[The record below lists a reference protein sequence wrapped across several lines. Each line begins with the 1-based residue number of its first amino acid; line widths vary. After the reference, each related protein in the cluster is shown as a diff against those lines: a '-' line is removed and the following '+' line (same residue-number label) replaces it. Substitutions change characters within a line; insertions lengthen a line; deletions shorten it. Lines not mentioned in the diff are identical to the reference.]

1 MGVFDFITEPIS
13 SLAGN
18 AIQAIGGLM
27 GNHSSAA
34 EAQASREASILS
46 AKNKHTWEVAD
57 LKRAGLNPIL
67 SANSGTSVSS
77 LPTGS
82 QVNPFLGIGDSFNS
96 ARKIDEVD
104 KKALE
109 IQRDAQT
116 SQADL
121 NEASAALK
129 DAETNKAASE
139 KNLADEQAALTRM
152 SSINKIME
160 RDNITTQQAAIAAQA
175 QRDYSQAQL
184 NSASEAATRALEA
197 KTASQTKLTDR
208 EFRSGKYDE
217 SVETYTRP
225 VRNVIET
232 LTSPIRGI
240 FHKSSNTNRLE

>member
-1 MGVFDFITEPIS
+1 MGLFDFITEPVA
-13 SLAGN
+13 SLAGS
-18 AIQAIGGLM
+18 ALQAVGGLL
-27 GNHSSAA
+27 GNESSAR
-34 EAQASREASILS
+34 EAQLSRDQSVDIAQ
-46 AKNKHTWEVAD
+46 HRHQWEVAD
-57 LKRAGLNPIL
+57 LKAAGLNPIL
-67 SANSGTSVSS
+67 SANSGASVSS

-104 KKALE
+104 KRALQ
-109 IQRDAQT
+109 IQRDAQE
-116 SQADL
+116 SQSNL
-121 NEASAALK
+121 NDATASLR
-129 DAETNKAASE
+129 DAETSKAASE

-152 SSINKIME
+152 TSVNKIME

-184 NSASEAATRALEA
+184 NSASEVATRALQN
-197 KTASQTKLTDR
+197 KTASQTELNQR
-208 EFRSGKYDE
+208 ELRTGKYDE
-217 SVETYTRP
+217 KVETYTRP